1 MQYVK
6 LISGTVQFAPKKIKD
21 GNSITYNPDAEM
33 LAEHGF
39 KPLTVD
45 ETPDVPDGHHLEP
58 RYVDNGETVRQ
69 YWEVVE
75 NAKETTYADELL
87 SRLEEI
93 L

>member
-6 LISGTVQFAPKKIKD
+6 LVNGTVQFAPKKIKD

-33 LAEHGF
+33 LTEYGY
-39 KPLTVD
+39 KPLVVD
-45 ETPDVPDGHHLEP
+45 ETPVVPDGHHLEP
-58 RYVDNGETVRQ
+58 RYADNGETVWQ

-75 NAKETTYADELL
+75 NAKETTYEEELL
-87 SRLEEI
+87 ARLEEI